1 MALLLVHC
9 YPLWPWHV
17 PAIGSL
23 PEHTPSLC
31 ASRYLS
37 PSPRASQAL
46 PLFRRSS
53 VLTCGSTLCS
63 LTYLFFLPLVA
74 SPLSHVIHLLSWL
87 HPGLGC
93 FLELPS
99 NPPGSHKIHTSHCLT
114 TAFLRFQVPRLFTF
128 NFLVL
133 HLGPPARRPSSL
145 SCTICCS
152 YLSPR
157 FSFCRSHC
165 SSLRQLFNFNAAVLK
180 LPYITDDITDD
191 TIYHISY
198 ITYIT
203 D

>member
-1 MALLLVHC
+1 MRQSVSVSESPC
-9 YPLWPWHV
+9 FPS
-17 PAIGSL
+17 PATL
-23 PEHTPSLC
+23 PELLC
-31 ASRYLS
+31 VDMRVN
-37 PSPRASQAL
+37 
-46 PLFRRSS
+46 PLF
-53 VLTCGSTLCS
+53 
-63 LTYLFFLPLVA
+63 
-74 SPLSHVIHLLSWL
+74 SHVLVFLTSSGFSSKSRHSPTLMATSWTWL
-87 HPGLGC
+87 FSGTALQ
-93 FLELPS
+93 S
-99 NPPGSHKIHTSHCLT
+99 PGSHKIHTSHCLT
-114 TAFLRFQVPRLFTF
+114 TAFLLFQVPRLFTF